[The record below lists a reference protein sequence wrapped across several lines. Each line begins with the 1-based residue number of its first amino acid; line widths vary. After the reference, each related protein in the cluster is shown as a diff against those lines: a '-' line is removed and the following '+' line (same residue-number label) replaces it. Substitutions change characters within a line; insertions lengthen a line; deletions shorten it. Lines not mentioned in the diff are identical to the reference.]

1 MWRPQKRTLS
11 TTIQASAAGRK
22 RTARF
27 QPHINTWGVGTRVF
41 NRAAKQHDPKYQD
54 LVDFEYLRNANQDLR
69 RRQVKTNQTQP
80 QTYRSLVTKPT
91 Y

>member
-1 MWRPQKRTLS
+1 MWRSQKRTLS

-22 RTARF
+22 RAARF

-54 LVDFEYLRNANQDLR
+54 LVDFEYLRNANPDLR
-69 RRQVKTNQTQP
+69 RRQVKLK
-80 QTYRSLVTKPT
+80 STKPNPPFLF
-91 Y
+91 

>member
-1 MWRPQKRTLS
+1 MWRSQKRTLS

-22 RTARF
+22 RAARF

-54 LVDFEYLRNANQDLR
+54 LVDFEYLRNANPELR
-69 RRQVKTNQTQP
+69 RRQVKNERKSKHNP
-80 QTYRSLVTKPT
+80 
-91 Y
+91 